1 MELAGAELTGAE
13 LASAELAA
21 RRGYQALERRT
32 GFVEANDG
40 VRLYYEDTGQGK
52 PVVLIHGGGLSLG
65 WWRWQIPVLS
75 QRFRVIAADTR
86 GNGRSDK
93 TPWGHRTARYAAD
106 VREIIES
113 LDLHEV
119 TLVGWSIG
127 ARTVLS
133 YIELFRDYRLKGVV
147 LVDEVPSI
155 EVHDPPE
162 PETEPPL
169 EDEAEPPPK
178 DETEPPPE
186 DETARRRWQLRQMFV
201 SLDVSDEELDVL
213 LEESRENTPAQGVT
227 LGPDYQAQDWRPMLP
242 SIDLPVLITTGRKSG
257 AFPGCQY
264 MFEHISGA
272 RMEVFERSGH
282 VLFYEEPDRFNAVV
296 AEFVDALHA
305 ESA

>member
-1 MELAGAELTGAE
+1 MEK
-13 LASAELAA
+13 
-21 RRGYQALERRT
+21 RT

-40 VRLYYEDTGQGK
+40 VRLYYEDTGRGK
-52 PVVLIHGGGLSLG
+52 PIVLIHGGGLSLG
-65 WWRWQIPVLS
+65 WWSKQVPALS
-75 QRFRVIAADTR
+75 RRFRVIAVDTR

-113 LDLHEV
+113 LDLREV
-119 TLVGWSIG
+119 TLIGWSIG

-162 PETEPPL
+162 PETEPP
-169 EDEAEPPPK
+169 
-178 DETEPPPE
+178 PE
-186 DETARRRWQLRQMFV
+186 DETKRRRWQLRKMFV
-201 SLDVSDEELDVL
+201 SYDVSDGELDRFL
-213 LEESRENTPAQGVT
+213 AESRENTPAQGVT
-227 LGPDYQAQDWRPMLP
+227 LGPDYRAQDWRPMLP

-264 MFEHISGA
+264 MFEHIPGA

-296 AEFVDALHA
+296 SEFVDALHA
-305 ESA
+305 DSA

>member
-1 MELAGAELTGAE
+1 MER
-13 LASAELAA
+13 S
-21 RRGYQALERRT
+21 T

-40 VRLYYEDTGQGK
+40 VRLYYEDTGRGK
-52 PVVLIHGGGLSLG
+52 PIVLIHGGGLSMG
-65 WWRWQIPVLS
+65 WWSKQIPVLS
-75 QRFRVIAADTR
+75 RRFRVIAADTR

-93 TPWGHRTARYAAD
+93 TPWGHRTARYATD

-155 EVHDPPE
+155 EVHDPPD
-162 PETEPPL
+162 PSETE
-169 EDEAEPPPK
+169 
-178 DETEPPPE
+178 TGSPPE
-186 DETARRRWQLRQMFV
+186 DETERKRWQLRNMFV
-201 SLDVSDEELDVL
+201 SLDVSDDELDRFL
-213 LEESRENTPAQGVT
+213 AESRGNTPAQGVT

-242 SIDLPVLITTGRKSG
+242 SIDIPVLITTGAKSG

-264 MFEHISGA
+264 MFEHIPGA

-296 AEFVDALHA
+296 ADFVDSLHA
-305 ESA
+305 GSA